1 MIGKLFYDIGD
12 ASYYYEIHG
21 HGTPVVL
28 LHGFTG
34 SSDTWSTFVE
44 KHDEGFQLITIDLPG
59 HGKTKTNTPRT
70 METCCQDLD
79 QLLEHLQLTDV
90 HLVGYSMGGRTAL
103 SFAMAFPN
111 KIRSL
116 ILESASPGLR
126 LEEERNQRMQNDDKL
141 AKKIEKEGIRSFIDF
156 WENIPLFH
164 TQNNLAPS
172 VQEKIRHERL
182 NQNEVG
188 LSQSLRFMG
197 TGAQPSWWNQLESVK
212 SPVLLI
218 VGELDK
224 KFVNINEDM
233 QHLFHSADLKIVEE
247 AGHAIHVEKPEIFD
261 KLVSS
266 FIIQEE
272 KRYNEKGSI

>member
-1 MIGKLFYDIGD
+1 MFYDIGD

-266 FIIQEE
+266 FIIKEE
-272 KRYNEKGSI
+272 KGYNEKGSI